1 MGVSTR
7 SKDIIKKIES
17 KFKVVKRDGRTED
30 FKIEKVVSAVKR
42 ALVNGGGWPT
52 DEETDKYVEKV
63 TVAVCSLIVK
73 TTVNNQVAVD
83 DIQKYVIQQFW
94 IDNMDKSAT
103 HYTLYKEERRKAR
116 EAEPI
121 SQEIRD
127 MIAADAKHFG
137 EPIQYFQLIT
147 KFSRWNEEKK
157 RRETWQEVCDRV
169 MGWFKRQPKLKNVES
184 KYWEE
189 LFSYLYDLKASPAM
203 RVIQMAGPPL
213 DRCNVGVFNCSYLPF
228 QDLFSFVELLYILMQ
243 GTGAGFSVESY
254 NIEHLPRIKRQ
265 KGGEKTKHA
274 IEDSTEGWCDA
285 LHMGLKAWFDGEDVE
300 FDFSKIRPA
309 GARLLTKGG
318 RSCGPEPLKDLLKFA
333 RDLIS
338 KRQGKYLTE
347 LDCHDLGCMIGKIV
361 QVGGVRRAALISLS
375 DLNSNEMREAKS
387 GAWWQNHVHRS
398 MANNSAVYDSKPSD
412 TVFMEEWLSLA
423 KSGSGERGIFNRDG
437 VIKMLPKRR
446 KKVRFGTNPCFH
458 PDTRI
463 HTEHGLM
470 RIQDLYSE
478 GRPCKVSVD
487 SRTKTGQM
495 SYGVDLKQASRV
507 ELTQENAKVYRLIT
521 ENGNEIV
528 CTDNHEFPTNRGRLQ
543 LKDIRPGDELM
554 LQSDEGYFGIYGS
567 LGEGLILGIATG
579 AGKLEKDGHKR
590 SLSLEDF
597 FANMGN
603 SRLLRDCKR
612 ALANKTTSGSVK
624 TMGFKTSKT
633 VKMSGAIFNNKV
645 QSFAGVDR
653 IADLKFLVPEAVMQ
667 GTRSMVAGYICGLL
681 TAAAKVQRVRTT
693 AGRMDIALHIESTS
707 QKLLLDTQ
715 MLLGNFGVVSRV
727 RKVLRKPDSSVP
739 IIDEAETVN
748 AHERYSLVI
757 NQSNCETLMN
767 NIGVE
772 GHVGVLLDDV
782 VSADADMQGSKA
794 ESYMTTVK
802 SITEEGF
809 SDVYCLNQPATHNV
823 IANGVVA
830 GNCAEIILRP
840 YEFCNL
846 TIVIA
851 RPDDTPETLKEKIRV
866 ATIFGTFQASCT
878 NFKYIRQDWHKNC
891 EEEALLGV
899 DITGQMDCP
908 LLRPGAEGREK
919 LLEDLKS
926 VVAKTNEEWA
936 KKIGINRAAADTC
949 VKPSGDSSQFFN
961 CGSGIHAWFG
971 KYFIRRVR
979 ERKDSPVA
987 RMLMDQG
994 VPWMVAP
1001 EDPSLVCFE
1010 FPRKAP
1016 EGALTRHDQTAVEQL
1031 ENWLVWKKHFAEHSV
1046 SATVYIEDTEWF
1058 EAGRWVHKH
1067 FDEVSGVSFL
1077 PRDNGS
1083 YTGTPY
1089 EEIGEEEYRKRLAA
1103 LPEIDWSK
1111 LVRYET
1117 EDMTVGSQTYAC
1129 TAGGCDF

>member
-1 MGVSTR
+1 MSGSTR
-7 SKDIIKKIES
+7 IKDIIKKIES
-17 KFKVVKRDGRTED
+17 KFKVLKRDGRTED
-30 FKIEKVVSAVKR
+30 FKVDKVQKAIRR
-42 ALVNGGGWPT
+42 ALINGGGWPT
-52 DEETDKYVEKV
+52 DEETEKYVDKV
-63 TVAVCSLIVK
+63 AAAVCSLIVK
-73 TTVNNQVAVD
+73 TSDNNQVAVD

-94 IDNMDKSAT
+94 IDNMDKIAT

-127 MIAADAKHFG
+127 MVAADAKHFG

-147 KFSRWNEEKK
+147 KFARWNEAKK
-157 RRETWQEVCDRV
+157 RRETWQEVCERV
-169 MGWFKRQPKLKNVES
+169 LGWFKKQPRLLNIEQS
-184 KYWEE
+184 HWDE
-189 LFSYLYDLKASPAM
+189 LYSYLYNLKASPAM

-228 QDLFSFVELLYILMQ
+228 QDILSFVELLYILMQ

-265 KGGEKTKHA
+265 KAGDKLKHT

-285 LHMGLKAWFDGEDVE
+285 LKLGLETWFEGGDVE
-300 FDFSKIRPA
+300 FDFSAIRPA

-318 RSCGPEPLKDLLKFA
+318 RSCGPEPLKDLLRFA
-333 RDLIS
+333 RDLIL

-423 KSGSGERGIFNRDG
+423 KSGSGERGLFNRDG
-437 VIKMLPKRR
+437 VMKMLPKRR
-446 KKVRFGTNPCFH
+446 KKARFGTNPCFH

-463 HTEHGLM
+463 HTAKGLV
-470 RIQDLYSE
+470 RIEDLYKDGLAVKATVDNRNKVGEVAFGVNVRTASE
-478 GRPCKVSVD
+478 V
-487 SRTKTGQM
+487 Q
-495 SYGVDLKQASRV
+495 
-507 ELTQENAKVYRLIT
+507 LTQNNAKVYKLT
-521 ENGNEIV
+521 TDHGHEIV
-528 CTDNHEFPTNRGRLQ
+528 CTSNHEFETHRGRLQ
-543 LKDIRPGDELM
+543 LKDIAKGDKLM
-554 LQSDEGYFGIYGS
+554 LQSDEGWFGEYGS
-567 LGEGLILGIATG
+567 LGEGLLLGIATG
-579 AGKLEKDGHKR
+579 CGRIEGEQLKQHV
-590 SLSLEDF
+590 SIEDF
-597 FANMGN
+597 FENIN
-603 SRLLRDCKR
+603 NYRLLKDCR
-612 ALANKTTSGSVK
+612 NALATRTTSGNAKVINPK
-624 TMGFKTSKT
+624 TLNSIRMHGPVFTSK
-633 VKMSGAIFNNKV
+633 I
-645 QSFAGVDR
+645 QSFAGISDVVD
-653 IADLKFLVPEAVMQ
+653 IKQLVPEAVFQ
-667 GTRSMVAGYICGLL
+667 GTRGMVVGYLCGLF
-681 TAAAKVQRVRTT
+681 TSAGKVTRHVSDKTNAAAIQV
-693 AGRMDIALHIESTS
+693 ESTS
-707 QKLLLDTQ
+707 HRLMLEVQTLLNNL
-715 MLLGNFGVVSRV
+715 GVVSKVKRV
-727 RKVLRKPDSSVP
+727 IRKPDSSVP
-739 IIDEAETVN
+739 LIDEKSNNST
-748 AHERYSLVI
+748 HERYSLSV
-757 NQSNCETLMN
+757 NHDNCLTLMDN
-767 NIGVE
+767 VGIEGYAGSMLSDLLGVNLE
-772 GHVGVLLDDV
+772 GWSNSVEPYTTAVTSV
-782 VSADADMQGSKA
+782 VECG
-794 ESYMTTVK
+794 T
-802 SITEEGF
+802 
-809 SDVYCLNQPATHNV
+809 SDVYCLNQPSNHNV

-840 YEFCNL
+840 FEFCNL

-866 ATIFGTFQASCT
+866 ATIFGTLQASCT
-878 NFKYIRQDWHKNC
+878 NFKYIRKEWNKNC

-908 LLRPGAEGREK
+908 LLRPGAPGREK
-919 LLEDLKS
+919 LLEDLRA

-971 KYFIRRVR
+971 KYFVRRVR

-1001 EDPSLVCFE
+1001 EDPSLLCFE

-1031 ENWLVWKKHFAEHSV
+1031 DNWLVWKKHFAEHSV
-1046 SATVYIEDTEWF
+1046 SATIYIEETEWF
-1058 EAGRWVHKH
+1058 EAGLWVHKH

-1077 PRDNGS
+1077 PRDNGT

-1089 EEIGEEEYRKRLAA
+1089 EEITEEEYNKRLAA

>member
-1 MGVSTR
+1 MGGSTR
-7 SKDIIKKIES
+7 IKDIIKKIES
-17 KFKVVKRDGRTED
+17 KFKVLKRDGRTED
-30 FKIEKVVSAVKR
+30 FKVDKVEKAVRR
-42 ALVNGGGWPT
+42 ALVNGGGWPSDDGT
-52 DEETDKYVEKV
+52 EKYVEKV
-63 TVAVCSLIVK
+63 TAAVCSLIVK
-73 TTVNNQVAVD
+73 TSTNSQVAVD

-94 IDNMDKSAT
+94 IDNMDKIAT

-147 KFSRWNEEKK
+147 KFARWNEEKK
-157 RRETWQEVCDRV
+157 RRETWEEVCDRV
-169 MGWFKRQPKLKNVES
+169 MGWFKKQPKASSLTNAE
-184 KYWEE
+184 WDE
-189 LFSYLYDLKASPAM
+189 LYSYLYNLKASPAM

-213 DRCNVGVFNCSYLPF
+213 DRCNVGVFNCSYLPIA
-228 QDLFSFVELLYILMQ
+228 DLFSFVELLYILMQ
-243 GTGAGFSVESY
+243 GTGAGFSVESH

-265 KGGEKTKHA
+265 KGGEKVKHA
-274 IEDSTEGWCDA
+274 IDDSTEGWCDA
-285 LHMGLKAWFDGEDVE
+285 LKLGLETWFEGGDVE
-300 FDFSKIRPA
+300 FNFDKIRPA
-309 GARLLTKGG
+309 GAKLKTKGG
-318 RSCGPEPLKDLLKFA
+318 RSCGPDPLKDLLKFA
-333 RDLIS
+333 RDLIL

-347 LDCHDLGCMIGKIV
+347 LDCHDLACMVGKIV

-387 GAWWQNHVHRS
+387 GAWWQNHVYRS

-423 KSGSGERGIFNRDG
+423 KSGSGERGLFNRDG
-437 VIKMLPKRR
+437 VMKMLPKRR
-446 KKVRFGTNPCFH
+446 KKAKFGTNPCFH

-463 HTEHGLM
+463 ASEHGLM
-470 RIQDLYSE
+470 RIGDMFTE
-478 GRPCKVSVD
+478 GKPCLVTVD
-487 SRTKTGQM
+487 KRDSTK
-495 SYGVDLKQASRV
+495 SSNYGVKPELATQV
-507 ELTQENAKVYRLIT
+507 ELTQTNVMTYKLT
-521 ENGNEIV
+521 TSHGHEII

-543 LKDIRPGDELM
+543 LKDMKPGDQLM
-554 LQSDEGYFGIYGS
+554 LQSEEGWFGNYGGF
-567 LGEGLILGIATG
+567 GEGLTLGIATG
-579 AGKLEKDGHKR
+579 AGRIVREGNRVELSLIDFFDNTNNR
-590 SLSLEDF
+590 SLLK
-597 FANMGN
+597 
-603 SRLLRDCKR
+603 DCKM
-612 ALANKTTSGSVK
+612 ALARRTTSGSVK
-624 TMGFKTSKT
+624 TAGFKSQKT
-633 VKMSGAIFNNKV
+633 VKLVGAIFTNKV
-645 QSFAGVDR
+645 KSFAGVDH
-653 IADLKFLVPEAVMQ
+653 IADMKHSVPESVMQ
-667 GTRSMVAGYICGLL
+667 GTRPMVVGYLCGVLSS
-681 TAAAKVQRVRTT
+681 AARVHRTS
-693 AGRMDIALHIESTS
+693 GNIADVSLVMESTS
-707 QKLLLDTQ
+707 HRLLMDIQT
-715 MLLGNFGVVSRV
+715 LLGNCGVVSKV
-727 RKVLRKPDSSVP
+727 RKVVRKPDSMVP
-739 IIDEAETVN
+739 VIDENERTSD
-748 AHERYSLVI
+748 HERYALVI
-757 NQSNCETLMN
+757 NQPNCVELMDS
-767 NIGVE
+767 
-772 GHVGVLLDDV
+772 VGMGGYAGLMLDDLISGV
-782 VSADADMQGSKA
+782 NTDTMVR
-794 ESYMTTVK
+794 ESFLTDVK
-802 SITEEGF
+802 SIEGYGR
-809 SDVYCLNQPATHNV
+809 SDVYCLNQQATHNV
-823 IANGVVA
+823 ISNGVVA

-840 YEFCNL
+840 HEFCNL

-866 ATIFGTFQASCT
+866 ATIFGTLQASCT
-878 NFKYIRQDWHKNC
+878 RFKYIREDWHKNC

-919 LLEDLKS
+919 LLEELKA

-971 KYFIRRVR
+971 KFFIRRVR

-1031 ENWLVWKKHFAEHSV
+1031 ENWLVWKRHFAEHSV

-1058 EAGRWVHKH
+1058 EAGRWVHKN

>member
-1 MGVSTR
+1 MGGNTR
-7 SKDIIKKIES
+7 IKDIIKKIES
-17 KFKVVKRDGRTED
+17 KFKVVKRDGRTEE
-30 FKIEKVVSAVKR
+30 FKASKVNNAIRR
-42 ALVNGGGWPT
+42 ALINGGGWPT
-52 DEETDKYVEKV
+52 DEETEKYVDKV
-63 TVAVCSLIVK
+63 AAAVFSLIVK
-73 TTVNNQVAVD
+73 TSDNNEVAVD

-94 IDNMDKSAT
+94 IDNMDKIAT

-127 MIAADAKHFG
+127 MVAADAKHFG

-147 KFSRWNEEKK
+147 KFARWNEEKK
-157 RRETWQEVCDRV
+157 RRETWQEVCERV
-169 MGWFKRQPKLKNVES
+169 LGWFKKQPKLTKVQQ
-184 KYWEE
+184 EE
-189 LFSYLYDLKASPAM
+189 WNELYTYLYNLKASPAM

-228 QDLFSFVELLYILMQ
+228 QDIFSFVELLYILMQ

-265 KGGEKTKHA
+265 KGSEKIKHA

-285 LHMGLKAWFDGEDVE
+285 LKLGLETWFEGGDVE
-300 FDFSKIRPA
+300 FDFTAIRPA

-318 RSCGPEPLKDLLKFA
+318 RSCGPEPLKDLLKFS
-333 RDLIS
+333 RDLIL

-387 GAWWQNHVHRS
+387 GAWWQNHVYRS
-398 MANNSAVYDSKPSD
+398 MANNSAVYDSKPTD

-463 HTEHGLM
+463 FTNRGMM
-470 RIQDLYSE
+470 RIEDMYNAGES
-478 GRPCKVSVD
+478 CWYISVD
-487 SRTKTGQM
+487 NRSELKQKD
-495 SYGVDLKQASRV
+495 YGVTTKVASRV
-507 ELTQENAKVYRLIT
+507 ELTQKSAQVYKLTT
-521 ENGNEIV
+521 EHGHEIL
-528 CTDNHEFPTNRGRLQ
+528 CTSNHEFPTNRGRLQ
-543 LKDIRPGDELM
+543 LKDMKPGDHIM
-554 LQSDEGYFGIYGS
+554 LQSEEGSFNTSGDYGQ
-567 LGEGLILGIATG
+567 GLILGLVAGCGSIEAG
-579 AGKLEKDGHKR
+579 AKRQKVSLDHFFNDVNNYSMVKDCRKA
-590 SLSLEDF
+590 LS
-597 FANMGN
+597 
-603 SRLLRDCKR
+603 RR
-612 ALANKTTSGSVK
+612 TTSGNVK
-624 TMGFKTSKT
+624 MASLYSQLSM
-633 VKMSGAIFNNKV
+633 KMSGPVFSSKI
-645 QSFAGVDR
+645 QSFAGVED
-653 IADLKFLVPEAVMQ
+653 ITELKRGIPESVMT
-667 GTRSMVAGYICGLL
+667 GGRGMSVGYLCGLM
-681 TAAAKVQRVRTT
+681 TSASKVIRNTNG
-693 AGRMDIALHIESTS
+693 AGSTVSLQIESTS
-707 QKLLLDTQ
+707 HKLMLDAQ
-715 MLLGNFGVVSRV
+715 MLLANFGVVS
-727 RKVLRKPDSSVP
+727 KVKKVVRKPDSSVP
-739 IIDEAETVN
+739 IIDERNNVTD
-748 AHERYSLVI
+748 HERYSLVI
-757 NQSNCETLMN
+757 SHANCLTLMDN
-767 NIGVE
+767 
-772 GHVGVLLDDV
+772 VGVDGLVGMTLSDLI
-782 VSADADMQGSKA
+782 GSDLNSWNTSD
-794 ESYMTTVK
+794 ETYTTAVK
-802 SITEEGF
+802 EIVAHSV
-809 SDVYCLNQPATHNV
+809 SDVYCINQPENHNV

-866 ATIFGTFQASCT
+866 ATIFGTMQASCT
-878 NFKYIRQDWHKNC
+878 NFKYIRKDWNKNC

-919 LLEDLKS
+919 LLEELKA

-1001 EDPSLVCFE
+1001 EDPSLLCFE

-1031 ENWLVWKKHFAEHSV
+1031 ENWLVWKRHFAEHSV

-1058 EAGRWVHKH
+1058 EAGRWVHKN

>member
-1 MGVSTR
+1 MGGNTR

-17 KFKVVKRDGRTED
+17 KFKVLKRNGRNEE
-30 FKIEKVVSAVKR
+30 FKVDKVQKAIRR
-42 ALVNGGGWPT
+42 ALINGGGWPT
-52 DEETDKYVEKV
+52 DEETENYVEKV
-63 TVAVCSLIVK
+63 SIAVCSLIIK
-73 TTVNNQVAVD
+73 TNSNNNEVTVD

-94 IDNMDKSAT
+94 IDNMDKIAT

-127 MIAADAKHFG
+127 MVAADAKHFG

-147 KFSRWNEEKK
+147 KFARWNEEKK

-169 MGWFKRQPKLKNVES
+169 LGWFKKQPKAKNLTEAD
-184 KYWEE
+184 WEE
-189 LFSYLYDLKASPAM
+189 LYSYLYNLKASPAM

-213 DRCNVGVFNCSYLPF
+213 DRCNVGVFNCSYLPIV
-228 QDLFSFVELLYILMQ
+228 DLLSFVELLYILMQ
-243 GTGAGFSVESY
+243 GTGAGFSVESA
-254 NIEHLPRIKRQ
+254 NVEHLPRIKRQ
-265 KGGEKTKHA
+265 KGGDKVKHV

-285 LHMGLKAWFDGEDVE
+285 LKLGLETWFEGGDVDFV
-300 FDFSKIRPA
+300 FDKVRPA
-309 GARLLTKGG
+309 GARLKTKGG
-318 RSCGPEPLKDLLKFA
+318 RSCGPDPLRDLLRFA
-333 RDLIS
+333 RDLTL

-347 LDCHDLGCMIGKIV
+347 LDCHDLACMVGKIV

-375 DLNSNEMREAKS
+375 DLNSNEMRESKS
-387 GAWWQNHVHRS
+387 GAWWQSHVHRS

-437 VIKMLPKRR
+437 VLKMLPKRR
-446 KKVRFGTNPCFH
+446 KKAKFGTNPCFH

-463 HTEHGLM
+463 HT
-470 RIQDLYSE
+470 
-478 GRPCKVSVD
+478 
-487 SRTKTGQM
+487 
-495 SYGVDLKQASRV
+495 SYGMLRIEDMYKDETHCQVTVDDRKSPKETKFGVGLKTASKV
-507 ELTQENAKVYRLIT
+507 ELTQVNAKVFKVVT
-521 ENGNEIV
+521 EHGHEIV

-543 LKDIRPGDELM
+543 LKDMKSGDVIM
-554 LQSDEGYFGIYGS
+554 LQSEEGYFGNFGGY
-567 LGEGLILGIATG
+567 GEGLLVGLCAGGGEITG
-579 AGKLEKDGHKR
+579 EERNLQISVEGVFLDINNYNMLKDC
-590 SLSLEDF
+590 L
-597 FANMGN
+597 
-603 SRLLRDCKR
+603 R
-612 ALANKTTSGSVK
+612 ALARRTTSGSVK
-624 TMGFKTSKT
+624 IANPRTAKTAKF
-633 VKMSGAIFNNKV
+633 SGAVFTNKMKSLCSIGSI
-645 QSFAGVDR
+645 QEIKNR
-653 IADLKFLVPEAVMQ
+653 IPESVMQ
-667 GTRSMVAGYICGLL
+667 GSRAMVVGYLCGLTT
-681 TAAAKVQRVRTT
+681 TAAKISTYSGSDGSGMGMQI
-693 AGRMDIALHIESTS
+693 DSTS
-707 QKLLLDTQ
+707 HRLLLDLQ
-715 MLLGNFGVVSRV
+715 MLLGNFGVVS
-727 RKVLRKPDSSVP
+727 KVKKVVRKPDSSVP
-739 IIDEAETVN
+739 VIDEKNNKHT
-748 AHERYSLVI
+748 HERYCLTVNQDNFLTFMENAGIEGIKGTMAEDVI
-757 NQSNCETLMN
+757 NSEKLYEVN
-767 NIGVE
+767 NNEPYIT
-772 GHVGVLLDDV
+772 
-782 VSADADMQGSKA
+782 K
-794 ESYMTTVK
+794 VK
-802 SITEEGF
+802 EITEHGY
-809 SDVYCLNQPATHNV
+809 SDVYCLNQPATHNL
-823 IANGVVA
+823 IANGLVA

-840 YEFCNL
+840 HEFCNL

-866 ATIFGTFQASCT
+866 ATIFGTLQASCT
-878 NFKYIRQDWHKNC
+878 NFKYIREDWRKNC
-891 EEEALLGV
+891 DEEALLGV

-908 LLRPGAEGREK
+908 LLRPGSQGREK
-919 LLEDLKS
+919 LLEDLRA

-971 KYFIRRVR
+971 KYFVRRVR

-1031 ENWLVWKKHFAEHSV
+1031 DNWLVWKKHFAEHSV
-1046 SATVYIEDTEWF
+1046 SATIYIEETEWF
-1058 EAGRWVHKH
+1058 EAGLWVHKH

-1077 PRDNGS
+1077 PRDNGT

-1089 EEIGEEEYRKRLAA
+1089 EEITEEEYNKRLAA